1 MVAFLCGVLSGAFLM
16 MAVLQLG
23 TKKSITFGYIK
34 DKSEDLQLFWS
45 LTLSYFSGSLTGVI
59 FFMVSL

>member
-1 MVAFLCGVLSGAFLM
+1 MTAFLCGVLSGIFLM
-16 MAVLQLG
+16 MFVLQLA

-45 LTLSYFSGSLTGVI
+45 LTLSYFSGSLSGVI
-59 FFMVSL
+59 FYMVSL